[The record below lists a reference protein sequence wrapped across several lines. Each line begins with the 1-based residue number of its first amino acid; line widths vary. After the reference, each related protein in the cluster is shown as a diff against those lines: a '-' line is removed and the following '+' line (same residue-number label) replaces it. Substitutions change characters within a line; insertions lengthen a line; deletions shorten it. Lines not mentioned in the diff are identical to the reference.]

1 MSKKIIFVGPP
12 NAGKTTLRKIFF
24 EGENRIKLLKFGLE
38 PTHGQESVILK
49 ICENVGIF
57 DLAGQENWRWLETD
71 EKSVFYN
78 TKILIIV
85 IDITTSIKEILEFIE
100 KVLKIKDEL
109 TPSTY
114 IYLLLH
120 KKDLITQDRLAD
132 IKLGII
138 KKFGR
143 ENQIKIAYTSIM
155 KKYFLEMLSLFME
168 ILKTCTSKLID
179 KERVNFDLL
188 KITIDLLYFIHEE
201 IVISKMDL
209 IKKLKVSDKKMDYI
223 MNVLDNEGF
232 IKVSK
237 AQNLPLY
244 SLTVKGKKYFNDISR
259 DFFIDSF
266 NVETNLLEAN
276 LKGKLRPPLL
286 GFMVADKDGK
296 TLMTTELY
304 DDIFGEILNS
314 KNDEIHT
321 DHELIPMFICA
332 LERFSGE
339 LNIQNL
345 SGFKLKG
352 TNIRLQTYRYDIITV
367 TLFINGRTNI
377 RPIKDQIKDWFDN
390 FFKKYE
396 KEFESSI
403 ISCNVSRLVE
413 LREEGREWLVDL
425 NQKYQK
431 LAVNIEIFDFRQA
444 TELYEKL
451 EDISQNVNVNYSTLI
466 QKVKTLKT
474 NLMNAVYDENFK
486 EIRDIANVVHNLK
499 V

>member
-1 MSKKIIFVGPP
+1 MKF
-12 NAGKTTLRKIFF
+12 
-24 EGENRIKLLKFGLE
+24 IK
-38 PTHGQESVILK
+38 
-49 ICENVGIF
+49 
-57 DLAGQENWRWLETD
+57 
-71 EKSVFYN
+71 
-78 TKILIIV
+78 
-85 IDITTSIKEILEFIE
+85 
-100 KVLKIKDEL
+100 KVLKTTNEL

-120 KKDLITQDRLAD
+120 KKDLITQNRLAD
-132 IKLGII
+132 IKIRII
-138 KKFGR
+138 KEFGQV
-143 ENQIKIAYTSIM
+143 NQIKIAFTSIM
-155 KKYFLEMLSLFME
+155 KKYFLDMLSIFME

-179 KERVNFDLL
+179 RQKINFDLL
-188 KITIDLLYFIHEE
+188 KITIDLLYFINEE

-209 IKKLKVSDKKMDYI
+209 IKKLKASDKKMDYI
-223 MNVLDNEGF
+223 MNVLENEGF
-232 IKVSK
+232 VKVSK
-237 AQNLPLY
+237 TQNLPLY

-259 DFFIDSF
+259 DFFLDSF
-266 NVETNLLEAN
+266 YVETNLLEAN
-276 LKGKLRPPLL
+276 LKIKLRPPLL
-286 GFMVADKDGK
+286 GFMVADKDGR
-296 TLMTTELY
+296 TLVTTELY
-304 DDIFGEILNS
+304 ADIFREILNS
-314 KNDEIHT
+314 NIHT

-332 LERFSGE
+332 LEKFSCE

-345 SGFKLKG
+345 SSFKLKG

-390 FFKKYE
+390 FFKKHE
-396 KEFESSI
+396 KEFERCI
-403 ISCNVSRLVE
+403 ISSEFSTLVE
-413 LREEGREWLVDL
+413 LNEEGREWLVDL

-431 LAVNIEIFDFRQA
+431 MAVNLEIFDFRQA

-451 EDISQNVNVNYSTLI
+451 EDISKNINVNYSTLI

>member
-1 MSKKIIFVGPP
+1 ML
-12 NAGKTTLRKIFF
+12 KTT
-24 EGENRIKLLKFGLE
+24 N
-38 PTHGQESVILK
+38 
-49 ICENVGIF
+49 
-57 DLAGQENWRWLETD
+57 
-71 EKSVFYN
+71 
-78 TKILIIV
+78 
-85 IDITTSIKEILEFIE
+85 
-100 KVLKIKDEL
+100 EL

-120 KKDLITQDRLAD
+120 KKDLITQNRLAD
-132 IKLGII
+132 IKIRII
-138 KKFGR
+138 KEFGQV
-143 ENQIKIAYTSIM
+143 NQIKIAFTSIM
-155 KKYFLEMLSLFME
+155 KKYFLDMLSIFME

-179 KERVNFDLL
+179 RQKINFDLL
-188 KITIDLLYFIHEE
+188 KITIDLLYFINEE

-209 IKKLKVSDKKMDYI
+209 IKKLKASDKKMDYI
-223 MNVLDNEGF
+223 MNVLENEGF
-232 IKVSK
+232 VKVSK
-237 AQNLPLY
+237 TQNLPLY

-259 DFFIDSF
+259 DFFLDSF
-266 NVETNLLEAN
+266 YVETNLLEAN
-276 LKGKLRPPLL
+276 LKIKLRPPLL
-286 GFMVADKDGK
+286 GFMVADKDGR
-296 TLMTTELY
+296 TLVTTELY
-304 DDIFGEILNS
+304 ADIFREILNS
-314 KNDEIHT
+314 NIHT

-332 LERFSGE
+332 LEKFSCE

-345 SGFKLKG
+345 SSFKLKG

-390 FFKKYE
+390 FFKKHE
-396 KEFESSI
+396 KEFERCI
-403 ISCNVSRLVE
+403 ISSEFSTLVE
-413 LREEGREWLVDL
+413 LNEEGREWLVDL

-431 LAVNIEIFDFRQA
+431 MAVNLEIFDFRQA

-451 EDISQNVNVNYSTLI
+451 EDISKNINVNYSTLI

>member
-24 EGENRIKLLKFGLE
+24 EGENRLKLLKFGLG

-49 ICENVGIF
+49 LTEDIGIF

-100 KVLKIKDEL
+100 KVLKIKNEL

-120 KKDLITQDRLAD
+120 KKDLITLDRLAD
-132 IKLGII
+132 IKLRII
-138 KKFGR
+138 KEFGR

-155 KKYFLEMLSLFME
+155 KIYFLEMLSLFME

-179 KERVNFDLL
+179 KERVNFDFI

-223 MNVLDNEGF
+223 MNLLENEGF

-259 DFFIDSF
+259 DFLIDSF
-266 NVETNLLEAN
+266 NVETN

-314 KNDEIHT
+314 NKEDIHT

-345 SGFKLKG
+345 SSFKLKG
-352 TNIRLQTYRYDIITV
+352 TNIRLQTYSYDIITL

-377 RPIKDQIKDWFDN
+377 RPIKDQIKDWFEN

-403 ISCNVSRLVE
+403 ISCNVSKLVE

-425 NQKYQK
+425 NQQYQK
-431 LAVNIEIFDFRQA
+431 LAVNLEIFDFRQA
-444 TELYEKL
+444 TELYEKI
-451 EDISQNVNVNYSTLI
+451 EDISKKVNVNYSTLI

-474 NLMNAVYDENFK
+474 NLMNALYDENFK

>member
-24 EGENRIKLLKFGLE
+24 EGENRLKLLKFGLG

-49 ICENVGIF
+49 LTEDIGIF

-100 KVLKIKDEL
+100 KVLKIKNEL

-120 KKDLITQDRLAD
+120 KKDLITLDRLAD
-132 IKLGII
+132 IKLRII
-138 KKFGR
+138 KEFGR

-155 KKYFLEMLSLFME
+155 KIYFLEMLSLFME

-179 KERVNFDLL
+179 KERVNFDFI

-223 MNVLDNEGF
+223 MNLLENEGF

-259 DFFIDSF
+259 DFLIDSF
-266 NVETNLLEAN
+266 NVETN

-314 KNDEIHT
+314 NKEDIHT

-345 SGFKLKG
+345 SSFKLKG
-352 TNIRLQTYRYDIITV
+352 TNIRLQTYSYDIITL

-377 RPIKDQIKDWFDN
+377 RPIKDQIKDWFEN

-403 ISCNVSRLVE
+403 ISCNVSKLVE

-425 NQKYQK
+425 NQQYQK
-431 LAVNIEIFDFRQA
+431 LAVNLEIFDFRQA
-444 TELYEKL
+444 TELYEKI
-451 EDISQNVNVNYSTLI
+451 EDISKKVNVNYSTLI

>member
-24 EGENRIKLLKFGLE
+24 EGENRIKLLKIRSE

-49 ICENVGIF
+49 LSEEVGIF

-78 TKILIIV
+78 TKVLIII
-85 IDITTSIKEILEFIE
+85 IDITTSIKEILQFIE
-100 KVLKIKDEL
+100 KILKIKKEL

-120 KKDLITQDRLAD
+120 KKDLITQDRLAE
-132 IKLGII
+132 IKLQII
-138 KKFGR
+138 KEFGR

-179 KERVNFDLL
+179 KERVNFNLL
-188 KITIDLLYFIHEE
+188 KITINLLYFIHEE

-209 IKKLKVSDKKMDYI
+209 IKKLKVSDKKMDSI
-223 MNVLDNEGF
+223 MNVLENKGF
-232 IKVSK
+232 IKASK

-244 SLTVKGKKYFNDISR
+244 SLTVKGKKYFDDISR
-259 DFFIDSF
+259 EFFIASF

-276 LKGKLRPPLL
+276 LEGKIRPPLI
-286 GFMVADKDGK
+286 GFMVADRDGR

-304 DDIFGEILNS
+304 DDIFREVLNS
-314 KNDEIHT
+314 KNNDLYM
-321 DHELIPMFICA
+321 DYDLIPMFICA
-332 LERFSGE
+332 LEKFSSE
-339 LNIQNL
+339 LNIRDL

-352 TNIRLQTYRYDIITV
+352 SNIKMQTYRYDLVTI
-367 TLFINGRTNI
+367 TLFMSGTTNI
-377 RPIKDQIKDWFDN
+377 RPIKDRIKDGFDN
-390 FFKKYE
+390 FIKKYE
-396 KEFESSI
+396 KEFESCILS
-403 ISCNVSRLVE
+403 SEVSKLVE
-413 LREEGREWLVDL
+413 LSEVGRKWLKNL

-431 LAVNIEIFDFRQA
+431 LAVNLEIFDFRQA
-444 TELYEKL
+444 TDLYEKL
-451 EDISQNVNVNYSTLI
+451 EDISKNVNVKYSTLI
-466 QKVKTLKT
+466 QKVKTIKT
-474 NLMNAVYDENFK
+474 NLMNAVYNENFK
-486 EIRDIANVVHNLK
+486 EIRDIASTVHNLK